1 MSPTYNHMY
10 EARQKFKPKRWYG
23 ESDANYGIFRGLI
36 YNNNL
41 IFERDIFADL
51 IIAEYKFRQTL
62 QQKETL
68 ERNIRALEKL
78 PENDEDEKRL
88 ELCHKE
94 LETVKRNHSQN
105 EQKMFADESMIP
117 PGPLKRDY
125 DAMRQDPTW
134 YLRKELIEDCVSRG
148 GCCARGCDCCKNRAV
163 AYYKRGVGHCTADC
177 GCCASERGFEYTVG
191 EKQQTVDQLDKMLR
205 SRNPSYVVKMAE
217 AYFVKPP
224 EKKVQKVPE
233 QIQKEQK
240 DKSQKKKV
248 WWKQLV

>member
-1 MSPTYNHMY
+1 MPTYNQMF
-10 EARQKFKPKRWYG
+10 EARQTFKPVRQYG
-23 ESDANYGIFRGLI
+23 ESDGNYGIFWGLI
-36 YNNNL
+36 YYNDL
-41 IFERDIFADL
+41 IFERDILADV

-68 ERNIRALEKL
+68 ERNIRALGKL

-88 ELCHKE
+88 QLCYEE

-134 YLRKELIEDCVSRG
+134 YLRKELIEDCASRG
-148 GCCARGCDCCKNRAV
+148 GCCARGCDCCKYRAF
-163 AYYKRGVGHCTADC
+163 AYYRRGVGHCTAGC
-177 GCCASERGFEYTVG
+177 GCCASERGFEYTAG
-191 EKQQTVDQLDKMLR
+191 EKEQTVEQLDTMLR

-224 EKKVQKVPE
+224 EQKVQKVPE
-233 QIQKEQK
+233 QVQEKK
-240 DKSQKKKV
+240 VQKKKV
-248 WWKQLV
+248 WWKQLF